1 MKVGLTYDL
10 RSEYLK
16 EGYSEE
22 ETAEF
27 DKEDTILGI
36 EKGIKSLGLETERI
50 GNVRQLVK
58 KLATGKRWDLVFN
71 IAEGMFGIGRE
82 AQVPAILDAYQV
94 PYIFSDPLVLSLT
107 LHKGMTK
114 RIIRDLGLPTPD
126 FAIVSKEEDIEKV
139 KLPYPLFA
147 KPVAEGTGKGITAN
161 SKIGNKKELAKSCKA
176 ILQKFKQPVLVET
189 FLPGR
194 EFTIGVIGNGNEA
207 RVIGGMEII
216 LGELAEQDIY
226 SFYNK
231 ENYENLVKYEKL
243 SDPEILEQCSE
254 LSLNIWHGLGCYDGG
269 RIDLRMDA
277 KGIINFIEINPLAG
291 LRPVHSDLVILAEM
305 NGIGHTQLIAMIV
318 EAALKRHKLR
328 I

>member
-58 KLATGKRWDLVFN
+58 RLSAGKRWDLVFN

-82 AQVPAILDAYQV
+82 AQVPALLDAYEV
-94 PYIFSDPLVLSLT
+94 PYVFSDPLVLSLT

-161 SKIGNKKELAKSCKA
+161 SKINNKKELAKSCKA

-207 RVIGGMEII
+207 KVIGGMEII

-243 SDPEILEQCSE
+243 SDPLILEQCTE
-254 LSLNIWHGLGCYDGG
+254 LSLNIWHGLGCCDGG

-277 KGIINFIEINPLAG
+277 KGVINFIEINPLAG
-291 LRPVHSDLVILAEM
+291 LRPVHSDLVILAKM
-305 NGIGHTQLIAMIV
+305 NSIGHTQLIAMIV
-318 EAALKRHKLR
+318 EAALKRHKLT

>member
-1 MKVGLTYDL
+1 MRVGLTYDL

-36 EKGIKSLGLETERI
+36 EKGIKSLELESERI
-50 GNVRQLVK
+50 GNVKQLVK
-58 KLATGKRWDLVFN
+58 KLAAGKRWDLVFN
-71 IAEGMFGIGRE
+71 IAEGMYGIGRE
-82 AQVPAILDAYQV
+82 AQVPAILDAYQI
-94 PYIFSDPLVLSLT
+94 PYVFSDPMVLTVT

-114 RIIRDLGLPTPD
+114 RIVRDLGLPTPD
-126 FAIVSKEEDIEKV
+126 FAVVSKEEDIEKV
-139 KLPYPLFA
+139 DLPYPLFA

-161 SKIGNKKELAKSCKA
+161 SKINNKRDLVKACKS

-194 EFTIGVIGNGNEA
+194 EFTIGVIGNGKDA
-207 RVIGGMEII
+207 KVIGGMEII

-231 ENYENLVKYEKL
+231 ENYENLVKYQKL
-243 SDPEILEQCSE
+243 TDPKILSECSDLA
-254 LSLNIWHGLGCYDGG
+254 LKIWLGLGCNDGG
-269 RIDLRMDA
+269 RIDLRMDSN
-277 KGIINFIEINPLAG
+277 GIVNFIEINPLAG
-291 LRPVHSDLVILAEM
+291 LRPVHSDLVIIADM
-305 NGIGHTQLIAMIV
+305 NGIGHTQLIKMIL
-318 EAALKRHKLR
+318 ESALKRHKLTT
-328 I
+328 